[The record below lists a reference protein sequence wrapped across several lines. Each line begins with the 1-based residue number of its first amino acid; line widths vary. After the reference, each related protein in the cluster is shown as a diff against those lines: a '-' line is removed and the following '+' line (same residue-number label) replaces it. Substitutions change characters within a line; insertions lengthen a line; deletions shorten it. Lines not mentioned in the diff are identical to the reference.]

1 MRMHG
6 NTILITGGSS
16 GIGLA
21 LAERFLALGNTVAI
35 CGRNQAALQDVRQ
48 RLPALQYVVSD
59 TGLAT
64 DREAL
69 AQWAV
74 ENFPDLNILIN
85 NAGIQRKFDL
95 KQDEDWQAVQQ
106 EIAINL
112 CGPIHL
118 SMLLLPHL
126 IRQSDAWILNVSS
139 GLAFAPLAAAPV
151 YCATKAGIHSFTQS
165 LRQQLQGTSVGIIE
179 IIPPA
184 VKTNLGGAHD
194 FGAGLDDFAD
204 AIMKQ
209 LGEGKLEATYGTS
222 SAASQASRPELDA
235 IFLRMNQR

>member
-1 MRMHG
+1 MNN

-21 LAERFLALGNTVAI
+21 LAERFLNLGNTVAI
-35 CGRNQAALQDVRQ
+35 CGRNQAALEAVRQ
-48 RLPALQYVVSD
+48 QFPAIHYVVSD
-59 TGLAT
+59 TGEAA

-74 ENFPDLNILIN
+74 ENFPDLNVLVN
-85 NAGIQRKFDL
+85 NADIQRKFDF
-95 KQDEDWQAVQQ
+95 QQRVDWAVVQ
-106 EIAINL
+106 EEIDINL

-126 IRQSDAWILNVSS
+126 WQQPDAQIINVSS
-139 GLAFAPLAAAPV
+139 GLAFAPLVNAPV
-151 YCATKAGIHSFTQS
+151 YSATKAGIHSFTQS
-165 LRQQLQGTSVGIIE
+165 LRQQLEGTSLGVIE

-194 FGAGLDDFAD
+194 FGAELNDFAD
-204 AIMKQ
+204 AIIKQ
-209 LGEGKLEATYGTS
+209 LGDGKLEATYGTS
-222 SAASQASRPELDA
+222 ATASQASRQELDE
-235 IFLRMNQR
+235 IFRRMNQR

>member
-1 MRMHG
+1 MRMQG

-35 CGRNQAALQDVRQ
+35 CGRHQAALQAARQ

-59 TGLAT
+59 TGLAA

-74 ENFPDLNILIN
+74 ENMPGLNILIN

-106 EIAINL
+106 EIAINF

-126 IRQSDAWILNVSS
+126 MRQPEAWIVNVSS

-151 YCATKAGIHSFTQS
+151 YSATKAGIHSFTQS
-165 LRQQLQGTSVGIIE
+165 LRQQLQQTSVGVLE

-194 FGAGLDDFAD
+194 FGAELADFAD
-204 AIMKQ
+204 AIMAQ
-209 LGEGKLEATYGTS
+209 LGDGKLEATYGTS
-222 SAASQASRPELDA
+222 ATASQASRQELEA
-235 IFLRMNQR
+235 IFQRMNQR